1 MILHN
6 DEPFTFNVAGGL
18 HGGLHGG
25 GPLGHVGPGAIGR
38 SLTPSADMLLLRD
51 SHTAGGGSVAP
62 PSSVS
67 ASMFRSSTPGVDF
80 FTSSGP
86 GSRLSGLD
94 HFKLAQVKQLA
105 VPNLITKTRENPGQD
120 RKFHEPNYF
129 TGRKGHIA
137 SCVIE
142 FRLES

>member
-1 MILHN
+1 MHLI
-6 DEPFTFNVAGGL
+6 VAGGL
-18 HGGLHGG
+18 HGGLHGGG

-94 HFKLAQVKQLA
+94 HFKLAQVKQFA
-105 VPNLITKTRENPGQD
+105 VKQV
-120 RKFHEPNYF
+120 K
-129 TGRKGHIA
+129 
-137 SCVIE
+137 
-142 FRLES
+142 